1 MERIITHSEAETIS
15 QGENLGKTLN
25 SGDVIALY
33 GDLGCGK
40 TAFTK
45 GVAKALGINEIT
57 SPTFTLVNEHLNGR
71 LPLYHF
77 DAYRIDE
84 DGWLDSGFD
93 EYLFG
98 DGVCIIEWSEN
109 IDSVLPENT
118 IKINIS
124 RDLKTSDT
132 TRIIE
137 ISR

>member
-1 MERIITHSEAETIS
+1 MEKVLTNCEQETV
-15 QGENLGKTLN
+15 NLGFEIGKGLN
-25 SGDVIALY
+25 KGDVIALY

-40 TAFTK
+40 TAFTR

-77 DAYRIDE
+77 DAYRIDA
-84 DGWLDSGFD
+84 DAWLDSGFD

-109 IDSVLPENT
+109 IDSILPNNA
-118 IKINIS
+118 IKIKIARN
-124 RDLKTSDT
+124 LPVSDEA
-132 TRIIE
+132 RIIE
-137 ISR
+137 IYR